1 MRAVAVHR
9 DAIVVTSRFWQTTA
23 TAIRAPGGGE
33 SFLIDSPYFPDE
45 LELLPMLLQQS
56 GFPEPSGLLA
66 THADWDHLLG
76 RYAFPGLALGV
87 GSSTGERL
95 RAEPGAAQ
103 RELRDADADFYVVRP
118 SPLALGSY
126 QVLPVPGKMQI
137 GDEEIELH
145 PTGGHTVDGVAFL
158 VRSAS
163 LLVCGDYVS
172 DVEIPWI
179 SPGGGIDDYRATL
192 ARLSALIEEGCDAII
207 PGHGSPHDRSRAL
220 QIVDEDL
227 DYLDALERGEQRPKL
242 PAGRDTRRQRAIHAE
257 NLQRLL

>member
-23 TAIRAPGGGE
+23 TAVRAPQGGE

-45 LELLPMLLQQS
+45 LELLPMLLEQS
-56 GFPEPSGLLA
+56 GFPAPSGLLA

-103 RELRDADADFYVVRP
+103 RELRDADSDFYVVRP
-118 SPLALGSY
+118 GPLALGSY

-145 PTGGHTVDGVAFL
+145 PTGGHTPDGVAFL
-158 VRSAS
+158 ARWAG

-172 DVEIPWI
+172 SVEIPWI
-179 SPGGGIDDYRATL
+179 SPGGSIADYRATL
-192 ARLSALIEEGCDAII
+192 ARLAALAEECDAVV
-207 PGHGSPHDRSRAL
+207 PGHGPPHDRATAL
-220 QIVDEDL
+220 RIIDEDV
-227 DYLDALERGEQRPKL
+227 DYLDVLERGEERPKL
-242 PAGRDTRRQRAIHAE
+242 PAGRDTKRQREIHAE
-257 NLQRLL
+257 NLRR